1 MNTRIP
7 LVCVLGLASALGA
20 TRAEDRAD
28 LDPTQVVGNRE
39 LPKVLYIVPWKKP
52 VPGELKGKPVDSV
65 LDEVLKPVDKD
76 VFKRQ
81 LQYGAQVQ
89 AKAAPAQAAEPKKQ

>member
-1 MNTRIP
+1 MNAALRIAC
-7 LVCVLGLASALGA
+7 VCSLLGA
-20 TRAEDRAD
+20 FAAAQAEDRAD

-52 VPGELKGKPVDSV
+52 IPGELKGKPVDSV

-89 AKAAPAQAAEPKKQ
+89 AKAAPAQAAQSSKQ